1 MKCVWLFKMSDVLK
15 WLEEQRYWDIR
26 RWRLAEKIFEKPLQ
40 GMSIVSGA
48 GSLSFER
55 VDILSAKFDSRRYL
69 YPIPYSEVIK
79 NRNMVQNPKW

>member
-15 WLEEQRYWDIR
+15 W
-26 RWRLAEKIFEKPLQ
+26 
-40 GMSIVSGA
+40 
-48 GSLSFER
+48 
-55 VDILSAKFDSRRYL
+55 LSAKFDSRRYL

>member
-1 MKCVWLFKMSDVLK
+1 
-15 WLEEQRYWDIR
+15 
-26 RWRLAEKIFEKPLQ
+26 
-40 GMSIVSGA
+40 MSIVSGA